1 MKSLNYLIN
10 HTLFQILKTILSV
23 LIIYHGTP
31 TNKFPVQMYVNK
43 MGNKIILKIKSGY
56 YFQPSTT
63 KNLKLRGRT
72 DRRVTRDKKGKNVP
86 LLEIKETIL
95 GQCHLVN
102 NRYQQNSKTLFTFVP
117 DKPFRQLLSRLKF
130 IFFIK
135 FHSYF
140 SYIKVWFTDQS
151 FDPLDIECRINLTL
165 VIN

>member
-1 MKSLNYLIN
+1 M
-10 HTLFQILKTILSV
+10 
-23 LIIYHGTP
+23 
-31 TNKFPVQMYVNK
+31 
-43 MGNKIILKIKSGY
+43 
-56 YFQPSTT
+56 
-63 KNLKLRGRT
+63 KLRGRT

-102 NRYQQNSKTLFTFVP
+102 NRYQQNSKALFTFVP

>member
-1 MKSLNYLIN
+1 
-10 HTLFQILKTILSV
+10 
-23 LIIYHGTP
+23 
-31 TNKFPVQMYVNK
+31 MYVNK

-102 NRYQQNSKTLFTFVP
+102 NRYQQNSKALFTFVP

-151 FDPLDIECRINLTL
+151 FDPLDVECRINLTL